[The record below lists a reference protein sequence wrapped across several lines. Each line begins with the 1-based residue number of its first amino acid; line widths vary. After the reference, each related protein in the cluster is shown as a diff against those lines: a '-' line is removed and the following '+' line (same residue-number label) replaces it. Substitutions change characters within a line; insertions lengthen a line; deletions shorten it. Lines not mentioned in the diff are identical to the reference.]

1 MSRIMKKQSSDE
13 QRKDMTEKKQNRVA
27 RDGDGDGLVEDGTE
41 FERPEGF
48 VIDAVDG
55 DGDGMVQDG
64 TEFERPVEEASVIP
78 EAPKKKAPKK
88 EDSAPTRLTQDLTVV
103 CEKIVFESL
112 FERNSRSVGL
122 TQIRLIELGYLSA
135 GADRRGWLSNGTKEA
150 LEAFMADKGLTG
162 KFLAPEVI
170 RAVFAKTPVTVI

>member
-1 MSRIMKKQSSDE
+1 MAD
-13 QRKDMTEKKQNRVA
+13 KKQNREA

-64 TEFERPVEEASVIP
+64 TEFERPVEEASVVP
-78 EAPKKKAPKK
+78 PKKAKKAD
-88 EDSAPTRLTQDLTVV
+88 EGSVAWSQDMSVSVSKLVY
-103 CEKIVFESL
+103 ESL

-122 TQIRLIELGYLSA
+122 VQIRLVELGYMTA
-135 GADRRGWLSNGTKEA
+135 GADRRGWLSAGTKEA
-150 LEAFMADKGLTG
+150 LEAYAKDNNIDSAYNTD
-162 KFLAPEVI
+162 
-170 RAVFAKTPVTVI
+170 AVVRSLFHRTPVTIAV

>member
-1 MSRIMKKQSSDE
+1 
-13 QRKDMTEKKQNRVA
+13 MTDKKQNRTA

-64 TEFERPVEEASVIP
+64 TEWERPVEEASVVP
-78 EAPKKKAPKK
+78 EAPKKKAAK
-88 EDSAPTRLTQDLTVV
+88 SAEGSVAWSQDMSVSVSKLVY
-103 CEKIVFESL
+103 ESL

-122 TQIRLIELGYLSA
+122 VQIRLVELGYMTA
-135 GADRRGWLSNGTKEA
+135 GADRRGWLSAGTKEA
-150 LEAFMADKGLTG
+150 LEAYAKDNKIESAYNTD
-162 KFLAPEVI
+162 
-170 RAVFAKTPVTVI
+170 AVVRSLFAKTPVTIAV

>member
-1 MSRIMKKQSSDE
+1 
-13 QRKDMTEKKQNRVA
+13 MTEKKQNRVA

-64 TEFERPVEEASVIP
+64 TEFERPVEEASVVP
-78 EAPKKKAPKK
+78 EKKKATKPAG
-88 EDSAPTRLTQDLTVV
+88 ESVAWSQDMSVSVSKL
-103 CEKIVFESL
+103 VFESL

-122 TQIRLIELGYLSA
+122 TQIRLIELGYMSA
-135 GADRRGWLSNGTKEA
+135 GADRRGWLSAGTKEA
-150 LEAFMADKGLTG
+150 LEAYASDNKVAGAYNTDAVVRALFKG
-162 KFLAPEVI
+162 
-170 RAVFAKTPVTVI
+170 TPVTVTM

>member
-1 MSRIMKKQSSDE
+1 
-13 QRKDMTEKKQNRVA
+13 MTEKKQNRVA

-64 TEFERPVEEASVIP
+64 TKFERPVAEASVVP
-78 EAPKKKAPKK
+78 EKAKKKTAEKV
-88 EDSAPTRLTQDLTVV
+88 EEVPTQLTQDLVV
-103 CEKIVFESL
+103 SCEKLVFESL

-122 TQIRLIELGYLSA
+122 TQVRLIELGYMSA
-135 GADRRGWLSNGTKEA
+135 GSDRRGWLSNGTKEA
-150 LEAFMADKGLTG
+150 LEAFMADKSLTG
-162 KFLAPEVI
+162 RYLDPAVI
-170 RAVFAKTPVTVI
+170 RAVFAKTPVTVV

>member
-1 MSRIMKKQSSDE
+1 
-13 QRKDMTEKKQNRVA
+13 MTEKKQNRVA

-64 TEFERPVEEASVIP
+64 TEFERPVEEASVVP
-78 EAPKKKAPKK
+78 EKKKATKPAG
-88 EDSAPTRLTQDLTVV
+88 ESVAWSQDMSVSVSKL
-103 CEKIVFESL
+103 VFESL

-122 TQIRLIELGYLSA
+122 TQIRLIELGYMSA
-135 GADRRGWLSNGTKEA
+135 GSDRRGWLSAGTKEA
-150 LEAFMADKGLTG
+150 LEEYAKSKNLTE
-162 KFLAPEVI
+162 AYNSDEVI
-170 RAVFAKTPVTVI
+170 RSLFAKTPVTVAM